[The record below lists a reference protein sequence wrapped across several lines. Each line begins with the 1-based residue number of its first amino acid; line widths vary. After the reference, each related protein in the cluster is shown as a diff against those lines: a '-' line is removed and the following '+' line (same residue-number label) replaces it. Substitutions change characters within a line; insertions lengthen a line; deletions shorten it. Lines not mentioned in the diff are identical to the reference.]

1 MEQFTMRQKSH
12 RVIRLVSSQ
21 FVAFMGWIAVQSFF
35 PLSLI
40 GQVFPFVLS
49 HLHHCSLVKLSHS
62 FLSSSSSSLVE
73 HTPFH
78 YALAVPARI

>member
-21 FVAFMGWIAVQSFF
+21 FVALMGWIAVQSFF

-40 GQVFPFVLS
+40 GQAFPFVLIIFIEQFGGA
-49 HLHHCSLVKLSHS
+49 HS
-62 FLSSSSSSLVE
+62 FSLCSCCSCSNI
-73 HTPFH
+73 TASFMP
-78 YALAVPARI
+78 L